1 MTETELIDFIH
12 RYFASERQTALINA
26 SLGAAL
32 ILAAAVLSRWS
43 AKESFQKGLAYPLTI
58 AGVLLSL
65 ACGGYLLLTDQRS
78 TSIISSYQHL
88 PMPKATA
95 QETARL
101 NKVVSHSYTGAFW
114 ICGALIAAGVVML
127 LLTTRSALR
136 RGIACGLVMVG
147 LLVIASELYSKQKN
161 TRYFHELQTDA
172 KRR

>member
-32 ILAAAVLSRWS
+32 ILAAAVLSRYS

-58 AGVLLSL
+58 AGVILSL

-78 TSIISSYQHL
+78 TSIISSYQRL
-88 PMPKATA
+88 PLSEATA

-101 NKVVSHSYTGAFW
+101 SKVVSHSYTGAFW
-114 ICGALIAAGVVML
+114 VCGALIAAGVVTL
-127 LLTTRSALR
+127 PLTTQSPLK
-136 RGIACGLVMVG
+136 RGIACGLVIVS

-161 TRYFHELQTDA
+161 TRYYRELQTA
-172 KRR
+172 AQHR